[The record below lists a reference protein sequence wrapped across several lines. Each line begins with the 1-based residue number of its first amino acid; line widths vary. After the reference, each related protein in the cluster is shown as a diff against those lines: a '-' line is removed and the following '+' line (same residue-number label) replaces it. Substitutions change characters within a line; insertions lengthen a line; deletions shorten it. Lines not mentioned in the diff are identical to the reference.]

1 MARRKS
7 SRGRVFYYPSSLPK
21 MQDGD
26 RIGNK
31 KGKREDVKI
40 ESVLDKG
47 VDLEGLKEGI
57 SQAESVGGVLLMNP
71 ESTATGLYGQRFSE
85 IKDTD
90 LYSGTR
96 EEFSKDFEAQNAVF
110 DKRFYEGLA
119 STETTPLE
127 KDAYDLYREYKPQ
140 IKNFNYSLED
150 LAALSNFLGRQG
162 TRNYLGKV
170 VRDGNTLEETFP
182 TKFGKG
188 AEQANKTPE
197 EYLKI
202 TRPFYK
208 QEDKLS
214 DRPNSSNKPVS
225 SIKPNPNVRTP
236 EEVMSMLVGRDYT
249 RTPKDSNYNPYGK
262 VVKEIMD
269 ENKAL
274 YNVGAPK
281 KFNIVPSDERMAQ
294 HLKKTGRG
302 LEYLDAED
310 TWIPFKDR
318 PTAKLG
324 IPGEGANRV
333 VINTKNIKDKDLK
346 EAVALDIL
354 SNSMDEDETY
364 KKYKDKINTEL
375 VNKYGQEFIDRN
387 GGIDAY
393 VRGILAS
400 RDNKEY
406 QPYKEETGFLNKALV
421 NDFKKYIKTGEEPSN
436 GLFNFKFGGGI
447 TDDGT
452 EDNGLIP
459 IRVDVANE
467 STTWNPKFTDII
479 NNPANYSQSEVIDA
493 VQKMSALFPDSD
505 KIITTPG
512 VSPSEAGIRYVEKD
526 PATGLPKLKS
536 GGIPE
541 RYKNK
546 GFTKVGAK
554 KQSTR
559 PGKKWM
565 VLAKKGDDY
574 KVVHGGYKGMK
585 DFSQHG
591 SKDRKK
597 KFWSRMGGK
606 NSSKAQD
613 PFSPLYWHKRFG
625 TWEYGGD
632 IQQQGYKDESPY
644 KNRPYI
650 DIYSNNIT
658 MDGVS
663 QPLLVKTDTGQE
675 MILDPN
681 SGEYYFPGA
690 NVVREMPL
698 KDTPL
703 YFSPSSKGL
712 TKYQKG
718 GGILSEPV
726 PEDVPTTLMPEI
738 NITGFKDNSYSFTG
752 LPTIAPEN
760 SKSGKK
766 CSTKNC
772 AEQAT
777 TEFANIVG
785 TSREE
790 ISPLVSADA
799 WYRKS
804 KVLSN
809 PNNELIFEAE
819 TADYDGYKNL
829 PVKPEGDW
837 WKDIDFQVGDFVD
850 LSGNVYGSWRSS
862 KQPKLGKA
870 SKEGDSQSDFA
881 RHSGIIVGKTPEGIP
896 IVRHNIAGKLHDE
909 PITNITESYNYFPS
923 AIYRVNDEALNKG
936 KQQYSIKQQQ
946 NYENIANYSD
956 KSLDLPFTGSVV
968 DDKGNSLKVDT
979 KKVNKKLVEPYKE
992 IRKDLVANYGVSQ
1005 ERLDDVFKTLLAI
1018 GTQESNLDNMVD
1030 DSFKSKA
1037 KVAVLDSFNNPSIKA
1052 AKYASNVKGQIQN
1065 LLSDYEVAEIPTW
1078 KLDKEIA
1085 LLGAQGV
1092 PKDEAVH
1099 QIFSQY
1105 GAPSKADKVTDPSRG
1120 PFRQKAPSGRWLNTM
1135 GEEYSTIEAMKKD
1148 NWGKEWN
1155 DSNKNYIA
1163 NAIGLYL
1170 DNYDKAKKVYGEN
1183 ESEEFLNQVA
1193 TLAHNAPTK
1202 AFTKEYTDF
1211 YIKGIDNPD
1220 PEKHNAGYVNKVYN
1234 AKNSMFRQPKS
1245 PRENNEGTYR
1255 GFIDKS
1261 TESSNQQQNANT
1273 PLVDV
1278 PSYFSGSK
1286 IGLTE
1291 YQTGGQLPKA
1301 QDNIK
1306 TAPEKADSEVYR
1318 LYLSGKHLKQGYP
1331 WAAQQGTGR
1340 AYPDAREMSP
1350 EFEYQ
1355 GDKHWNV
1362 KRFAYAP
1369 FFGQTENDGYHYN
1382 NIGIYT
1388 DENYQ
1393 GPTTVPLEVGKNK
1406 KEQRKLLTEDMTKYY
1421 LGSGYSEEEALNKAK
1436 TFVKDEVMPLV
1447 NSKYHKMSK
1456 NHPIKRV
1463 DQFDAPFIYS
1473 QMLITPGEK
1482 RKDNYFYDKET
1493 LKKLNEGYFK
1503 SGRKIKRLDKDF
1515 NIKFRGKSK
1524 EEAKAEA
1531 KTNYKN
1537 FKDSKYTISDFK
1549 KDKKERSS
1557 QNPLSDGGKSLFQEY
1572 QNGGSLPKA
1581 QEGMGGLGSTFNSPQ
1596 DTRYMGFDMQNFSKP
1611 LIKTSDPYDP
1621 KLLNFNDS
1629 LYLANKSNSLYNLEN
1644 QKDKIIPWEQASRL
1658 PRDNNFEK
1666 YMDPSGNITP
1676 IGAIVEREKGK
1687 KTATMPVYKY
1697 PTQPYLLV
1705 DDLVKIN
1712 PEKIQRKEYVTMQN
1726 NPDIEKVPEEKV
1738 PYKKESA
1745 WYQRTGFNSQPV
1757 RIQPSNYDPDAPY
1770 WRGEPFQKEY
1780 QTGGQLPRAEVMTDP
1795 ATGLPKLKKGGK
1807 AWIQGAI
1814 KKPGSL
1820 KATAK
1825 RAGAIKSDGTIK
1837 KSWLREKA
1845 RGKGKTAQRA
1855 RLAITLGKMKK

>member
-21 MQDGD
+21 MQDGA
-26 RIGNK
+26 RISNK
-31 KGKREDVKI
+31 EGKREGVETKR
-40 ESVLDKG
+40 VLSEG

-96 EEFSKDFEAQNAVF
+96 EEFSKDFKAQNAVF

-127 KDAYDLYREYKPQ
+127 KDAYDLYKEYKPQ
-140 IKNFNYSLED
+140 IENFNYSLED

-162 TRNYLGKV
+162 TRTYLGKV
-170 VRDGNTLEETFP
+170 VRDGNTLEEAFP

-208 QEDKLS
+208 KEDKLS
-214 DRPNSSNKPVS
+214 DRPNSSTKPDS

-249 RTPKDSNYNPYGK
+249 RTPKESNYNPYGK
-262 VVKEIMD
+262 VVKEVMD

-281 KFNIVPSDERMAQ
+281 KFNIIPADERMAQ

-333 VINTKNIKDKDLK
+333 VINTKNISNKDLK
-346 EAVALDIL
+346 EAVALDFI
-354 SNSMDEDETY
+354 SHSMDEDKTY

-400 RDNKEY
+400 RDNEEY
-406 QPYKEETGFLNKALV
+406 QPYREETDFLNKALV
-421 NDFKKYIKTGEEPSN
+421 NDFKKYIKTGEKPST
-436 GLFNFKFGGGI
+436 GLFNFKYGGGL
-447 TDDGT
+447 TENST
-452 EDNGLIP
+452 EDTEKVP

-467 STTWNPKFTDII
+467 STSWNPKFTDII
-479 NNPANYSQSEVIDA
+479 NNPSNYSQAEVIDA

-505 KIITTPG
+505 RIITTPG
-512 VSPSEAGIRYVEKD
+512 VSPSEAGTRYVEKD

-632 IQQQGYKDESPY
+632 IQQQGYKDNSPY

-663 QPLLVKTDTGQE
+663 QPLRVKTDRGE
-675 MILDPN
+675 ERILEPN

-698 KDTPL
+698 RDTPL
-703 YFSPSSKGL
+703 YFSPSSEGL
-712 TKYQKG
+712 TKYQT

-726 PEDVPTTLMPEI
+726 SGDVPTTLMPEI

-752 LPTIAPEN
+752 LPTIATEN
-760 SKSGKK
+760 SKTGKK
-766 CSTKNC
+766 CSTTNC

-790 ISPLVSADA
+790 ISPLVSADS

-809 PNNELIFEAE
+809 PNNELIFEAK

-850 LSGNVYGSWRSS
+850 LSGKVYGTWRSS
-862 KQPKLGKA
+862 KQPKLGTE
-870 SKEGDSQSDFA
+870 SKDGYNQSDFA

-896 IVRHNIAGKLHDE
+896 IVRHNIAGTLYDE
-909 PITNITESYNYFPS
+909 PIIDISERYNYFPS
-923 AIYRVNDEALNKG
+923 AVYRVNDENLNKG
-936 KQQYSIKQQQ
+936 KQQYSIKQQE
-946 NYENIANYSD
+946 NYENITNYSD
-956 KSLDLPFTGSVV
+956 ESLDLPFTGAVT
-968 DDKGNSLKVDT
+968 DDKGSTLKVDT

-992 IRKDLVANYGVSQ
+992 IRKDLVVNYGVPQ

-1037 KVAVLDSFNNPSIKA
+1037 KVSVLDILADVPTGLMVPLLSGFSSESSLKTAKA
-1052 AKYASNVKGQIQN
+1052 ALKVKGQIEN

-1085 LLGAQGV
+1085 LLEAQGV

-1099 QIFSQY
+1099 QTFSQY

-1120 PFRQKAPSGRWLNTM
+1120 PFRQKAPSGRWLETM
-1135 GEEYSTIEAMKKD
+1135 GKEYSTVEAMKKA

-1170 DNYDKAKKVYGEN
+1170 DNYDKAKQVYGEN

-1193 TLAHNAPTK
+1193 TLAHNAPSK

-1220 PEKHNAGYVNKVYN
+1220 PAKYDAGYVNKVYN
-1234 AKNSMFRQPKS
+1234 AKNSMFRQPRPS
-1245 PRENNEGTYR
+1245 RENNEGTYR

-1261 TESSNQQQNANT
+1261 AESSTQQQNSRT
-1273 PLVDV
+1273 PLLDV

-1301 QDNIK
+1301 QDGLDLSN
-1306 TAPEKADSEVYR
+1306 
-1318 LYLSGKHLKQGYP
+1318 LY
-1331 WAAQQGTGR
+1331 
-1340 AYPDAREMSP
+1340 
-1350 EFEYQ
+1350 
-1355 GDKHWNV
+1355 
-1362 KRFAYAP
+1362 
-1369 FFGQTENDGYHYN
+1369 
-1382 NIGIYT
+1382 
-1388 DENYQ
+1388 
-1393 GPTTVPLEVGKNK
+1393 
-1406 KEQRKLLTEDMTKYY
+1406 
-1421 LGSGYSEEEALNKAK
+1421 NKAK
-1436 TFVKDEVMPLV
+1436 NLITESEELDYAKRLV
-1447 NSKYHKMSK
+1447 NTLPQYLNPKTYSYSSEEGLDSIPNYNKYNNFGEAFKQAREDLGRGQTFLYNGKRHTTNKENEFPNNESETVFNTMTKTLSPEQK
-1456 NHPIKRV
+1456 NKAKEYYFK
-1463 DQFDAPFIYS
+1463 QGAPYLSLEADDTKFNILPNAQVSFSDLSNRAHVNPVEPYNKVYLETMDYDLLPDEIS
-1473 QMLITPGEK
+1473 EYEK
-1482 RKDNYFYDKET
+1482 STGKTFYD
-1493 LKKLNEGYFK
+1493 
-1503 SGRKIKRLDKDF
+1503 
-1515 NIKFRGKSK
+1515 
-1524 EEAKAEA
+1524 
-1531 KTNYKN
+1531 
-1537 FKDSKYTISDFK
+1537 
-1549 KDKKERSS
+1549 
-1557 QNPLSDGGKSLFQEY
+1557 
-1572 QNGGSLPKA
+1572 
-1581 QEGMGGLGSTFNSPQ
+1581 Q
-1596 DTRYMGFDMQNFSKP
+1596 DVN
-1611 LIKTSDPYDP
+1611 
-1621 KLLNFNDS
+1621 
-1629 LYLANKSNSLYNLEN
+1629 
-1644 QKDKIIPWEQASRL
+1644 
-1658 PRDNNFEK
+1658 
-1666 YMDPSGNITP
+1666 
-1676 IGAIVEREKGK
+1676 
-1687 KTATMPVYKY
+1687 
-1697 PTQPYLLV
+1697 LLV
-1705 DDLVKIN
+1705 DELAHIEQVRDKGTGPFFKHFFFDAAKGELQKKSPYDMEGAIEHSAHDVIGPK
-1712 PEKIQRKEYVTMQN
+1712 RLKEIMGYRN
-1726 NPDIEKVPEEKV
+1726 
-1738 PYKKESA
+1738 
-1745 WYQRTGFNSQPV
+1745 
-1757 RIQPSNYDPDAPY
+1757 
-1770 WRGEPFQKEY
+1770 
-1780 QTGGQLPRAEVMTDP
+1780 GGQLPRAEVMIDP

-1814 KKPGSL
+1814 KKPGAL

-1825 RAGAIKSDGTIK
+1825 RAGAIKPDGTIK

-1855 RLAITLGKMKK
+1855 RLALTLGKMKR